1 MSAIDTIQFNET
13 GMVPAIAQDHIS
25 GEILM
30 MAWMNKEALSL
41 SIETQQAVYYSRSR
55 QKLWFKGEESGHNQE
70 IIEIFTDCDHD
81 VILLKVKQNGGI
93 ACHTGRANCFFNKLD
108 NDDFKLIYLL
118 GADNINFEKKN
129 KCKLKLPLIIL
140 NIGGI
145 TNITGIDSGNNKY
158 SCDAGPGN
166 CLIDQWIRMNSKIW
180 APTNSIAWWRNN
192 ANRRSFW

>member
-1 MSAIDTIQFNET
+1 MSAIETIQFNET
-13 GMVPAIAQDHIS
+13 GMVPAIAQDHIT

-93 ACHTGRANCFFNKLD
+93 ACHTGRANCFFNKLK
-108 NDDFKLIYLL
+108 NDK
-118 GADNINFEKKN
+118 
-129 KCKLKLPLIIL
+129 
-140 NIGGI
+140 
-145 TNITGIDSGNNKY
+145 
-158 SCDAGPGN
+158 
-166 CLIDQWIRMNSKIW
+166 WI
-180 APTNSIAWWRNN
+180 SIADVIKDPKEIYG
-192 ANRRSFW
+192 

>member
-1 MSAIDTIQFNET
+1 MSAIETIQFNES

-55 QKLWFKGEESGHNQE
+55 QKLWFKGEESGHSQE

-93 ACHTGRANCFFNKLD
+93 ACHTGRTNCFFNKLENGKWVSISD
-108 NDDFKLIYLL
+108 VIKDPKKIY
-118 GADNINFEKKN
+118 G
-129 KCKLKLPLIIL
+129 
-140 NIGGI
+140 
-145 TNITGIDSGNNKY
+145 
-158 SCDAGPGN
+158 
-166 CLIDQWIRMNSKIW
+166 
-180 APTNSIAWWRNN
+180 
-192 ANRRSFW
+192 

>member
-1 MSAIDTIQFNET
+1 MNAIETIQFNET

-93 ACHTGRANCFFNKLD
+93 ACHTGRANCFFNKLK
-108 NDDFKLIYLL
+108 NDK
-118 GADNINFEKKN
+118 
-129 KCKLKLPLIIL
+129 
-140 NIGGI
+140 
-145 TNITGIDSGNNKY
+145 
-158 SCDAGPGN
+158 
-166 CLIDQWIRMNSKIW
+166 WV
-180 APTNSIAWWRNN
+180 SIADVIKDPKEIYG
-192 ANRRSFW
+192 